1 MDNKTSY
8 GLKKQLYSPN
18 MNRIH
23 LVMYVTQNPY
33 KTDIYIWKWT
43 SPRKGEKYAPNLWK
57 KNMKNDLRSF

>member
-33 KTDIYIWKWT
+33 KTDIYI
-43 SPRKGEKYAPNLWK
+43 
-57 KNMKNDLRSF
+57 